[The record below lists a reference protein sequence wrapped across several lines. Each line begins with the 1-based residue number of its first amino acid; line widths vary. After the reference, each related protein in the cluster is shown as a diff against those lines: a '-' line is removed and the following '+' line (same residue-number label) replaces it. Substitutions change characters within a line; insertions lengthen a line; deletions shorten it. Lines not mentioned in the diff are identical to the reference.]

1 MQFFYDGQI
10 RRYLLQTI
18 RLLSNFVIKYGDGR
32 LVPVP
37 VMYGDMDRQVAN
49 IVKQNSENKVNGPP
63 RIAVTITELEM
74 EKERLADATFV
85 GKVHIRERAIENGE
99 YNSSQGGNYTVE
111 RLMPTPYK
119 LTVKAEIWTG
129 STEQKLQILE
139 QILMLFNPSLDI
151 QTTDNYIDWTSLS
164 VVYLDDVQ
172 FSSRLIPVGQ
182 DSPIDIA
189 SVTFSMPI
197 WISPPTKVKKLGI
210 VSRIVMSMYSN
221 IGEPAQG
228 YIDGFGED
236 PNEGTKG
243 FFDQISTPITIDT
256 TTYDIIVYGGCARVF
271 SPTVEGHKNNDL
283 NYTEPTSNNSVN
295 WRIILGKYWDSFTP
309 GESKIFLKQ
318 PNGTEVVGTLALN
331 PLDETCLHVNWDQ
344 DTYPSNTDIITPY
357 RPNSPGT
364 FDAIVDPEQKGPNSG
379 LPSSQIGTRYL
390 IINNIGGGIR
400 ETLIAENNS
409 NRIDTNIDYAKVD
422 DIEVYVNNTAVA
434 FIPHDIDGK
443 LVIRLVDDAIID
455 DIITY
460 ILNVNQDGPDAWKNL
475 NGKDFIANTND
486 IIEWTGTN
494 WHVIFDS
501 TKEKNTLFYL
511 TNIHSNVQYKW
522 DGIRWSKSF
531 EGEYRRGDWRLLL

>member
-49 IVKQNSENKVNGPP
+49 IIKQNSENKVNGPP
-63 RIAVTITELEM
+63 RIAVYISGLEM
-74 EKERLADATFV
+74 DKERLADSTFV
-85 GKVHIRERAIENGE
+85 GKVHLRERAIENGE
-99 YNSSQGGNYTVE
+99 YNSSQGSNYTVE

-119 LTVKAEIWTG
+119 LSVKADVWTG

-139 QILMLFNPSLDI
+139 QVLMLFNPSLDI
-151 QTTDNYIDWTSLS
+151 QTTDNFIDWTSLS

-172 FSSRLIPVGQ
+172 FSSRQIPVGQ

-189 SVTFSMPI
+189 TLTFSMPI

-210 VSRIVMSMYSN
+210 VSRIVMSMYTN
-221 IGEPAQG
+221 IGETASG
-228 YIDGFGED
+228 YIDGLGQD

-243 FFDQISTPITIDT
+243 YSDQMTSPITIDT
-256 TTYDIIVYGGCARVF
+256 VDYDIIVYGGCAKIF
-271 SPTVEGHKNNDL
+271 SPTESGHTNDDL
-283 NYTEPTSNNSVN
+283 TKDQPETSNAIN
-295 WRIILGKYWDSFTP
+295 WRIILGKQATVFTP
-309 GESKIFLKQ
+309 GESKIFLRQ
-318 PNGTEVVGTLALN
+318 PNGLDVVGTIALN

-344 DTYPSNTDIITPY
+344 DTYPGNTDINTPY
-357 RPNSPGT
+357 RLNSPGT
-364 FDAIVDPEQKGPNSG
+364 FDAIIDPQTKGPNAG
-379 LPSSQIGTRYL
+379 LPAPNVGTRYL

-409 NRIDTNIDYAKVD
+409 NRIDTNVD
-422 DIEVYVNNTAVA
+422 FIQVRDIEVYVNDQAVTYA
-434 FIPHDIDGK
+434 QHNINGK
-443 LVIRLVDDAIID
+443 LVIRLIDDALVD

-460 ILNVNQDGPDAWKNL
+460 ILYTDEDGPDAWKSTS
-475 NGKDFIANTND
+475 GVDFVANTND
-486 IIEWTGTN
+486 VIEWTGTT
-494 WHVIFDS
+494 WQVIFDS
-501 TKEKNTLFYL
+501 TKEKDTIFYL

-522 DGIRWSKSF
+522 DGVRWSKSF
-531 EGEYRRGDWRLLL
+531 EGEYRRGGWRLIL